1 MNQFDWL
8 QETLYEPPPA
18 QNYRRRSS
26 LSLRAFLTI
35 AVLVMV
41 AVGLWAVN

>member
-1 MNQFDWL
+1 MT
-8 QETLYEPPPA
+8 EHEAYRTVCHPIP
-18 QNYRRRSS
+18 NYRPRPS

-35 AVLVMV
+35 AALVMV

>member
-1 MNQFDWL
+1 MTE
-8 QETLYEPPPA
+8 QEAWQTVCHPIP
-18 QNYRRRSS
+18 NYRRRPS